1 MFSPQRLEDLRRE
14 RDLTRSQLHAA
25 LVLAGRRPCRAML
38 DRWEAGVVEPR
49 ASDLE
54 GLARALGAPIEDL
67 FDDVTH
73 QQ

>member
-1 MFSPQRLEDLRRE
+1 MFSPQRLEALRSE

-25 LVLAGRRPCRAML
+25 LVLLGRRPCRAML

-54 GLARALGAPIEDL
+54 GLARALQAPIEDF
-67 FDDVTH
+67 FDQVTP